1 MRTVVTKPRHP
12 ARFSAKILEVMAEQI
27 AEHAPADPLVLDPFG
42 GLGLAHR
49 LTEMV
54 ACRVVTSEL
63 EPEWASQ
70 SPGPAVVGDALALP
84 FRDRS
89 FDVIATSPCYGNR
102 MADHHRANDL
112 KKCEACGGEGTIGVH
127 HCANCNGSGRGDRL
141 TDRNTYRH
149 QLGRELTTGSAAA
162 MQWGVAYRTFHQA
175 AWAAA
180 LDAAKPGAL
189 ILCNVKNHVRRGDVQ
204 PVVEWHLTEWFVQ
217 GCTLLAA
224 VPVKAPGLRFGQNG
238 KARVDHEQVLVLRA
252 T

>member
-1 MRTVVTKPRHP
+1 MTRPRHP
-12 ARFSAKILEVMAEQI
+12 ALFSAKILEVMAEQI

-70 SPGPAVVGDALALP
+70 SPGPAVVGDVLTLP

-102 MADHHRANDL
+102 MADHH
-112 KKCEACGGEGTIGVH
+112 EARDVCRECDGGGCLTCRGTG
-127 HCANCNGSGRGDRL
+127 L
-141 TDRNTYRH
+141 TVRNTYRH
-149 QLGRELTTGSAAA
+149 QLGRELTAGSAAA
-162 MQWGVAYRTFHQA
+162 MQWGPAYRAFHQA

-180 LDAAKPGAL
+180 LDVAKPGAL
-189 ILCNVKNHVRRGDVQ
+189 ILCNVKNHVRGGDVQ

-224 VPVKAPGLRFGQNG
+224 VPVKAPGQRFGKNG
-238 KARVDHEQVLVLRA
+238 EARVDHEQVLVLRA
-252 T
+252 P